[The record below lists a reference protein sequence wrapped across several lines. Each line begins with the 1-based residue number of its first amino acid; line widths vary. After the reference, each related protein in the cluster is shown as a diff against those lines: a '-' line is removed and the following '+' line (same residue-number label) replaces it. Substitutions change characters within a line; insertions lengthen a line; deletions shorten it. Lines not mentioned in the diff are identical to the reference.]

1 MIRDEY
7 KVLINGIYAVGSMP
21 LEYAIIFARGV
32 LETYRD
38 KTDITVMICKE
49 NDNEDD
55 IEYDPIT
62 K

>member
-1 MIRDEY
+1 MEY
-7 KVLINGIYAVGSMP
+7 KVLINGIYAAGNMP
-21 LEYAIIFARGV
+21 LEYAIMFARGI

-38 KTDITVMICKE
+38 KTDMTVTICK
-49 NDNEDD
+49 EDD